1 MSAAL
6 FLLLP
11 ALLAAQIASIEVA
24 DTAGLRRFGY
34 PVRARIRTSIP
45 AGSLQ
50 LLADGKPV
58 DAQFTPMDGG
68 ETEIDFV
75 ISLGPWEK
83 RRLTVQKGVAR
94 PISGPMRVEQ
104 SPASYAVRYP
114 GGLTFHIPKDLQ
126 GLFHAVETPA
136 IKYLLPGSGGLI
148 LGRAPNSATRALA
161 ASSRIVKSGPLACA
175 LQFEGAVQVSNRP
188 VKSVVH
194 MEFPRSKSWVNV
206 RWTVDGPD
214 AAVNRLAAEVN
225 LSVEGQPL
233 IVDFGANT
241 MVYATVRSGQSAI
254 MQTAD
259 YGWKIDVNGQTYA
272 AAPNGQPEGW
282 AHVMDRSRATAIAV
296 EGFAVMGSSIE
307 ISSEGRVRIERD
319 RQPGGPKTLSF
330 WLHFVP
336 MPVQIG
342 AATSPQ
348 SMMRPLSVRVA

>member
-1 MSAAL
+1 L
-6 FLLLP
+6 
-11 ALLAAQIASIEVA
+11 E
-24 DTAGLRRFGY
+24 
-34 PVRARIRTSIP
+34 
-45 AGSLQ
+45 
-50 LLADGKPV
+50 
-58 DAQFTPMDGG
+58 
-68 ETEIDFV
+68 
-75 ISLGPWEK
+75 
-83 RRLTVQKGVAR
+83 
-94 PISGPMRVEQ
+94 
-104 SPASYAVRYP
+104 
-114 GGLTFHIPKDLQ
+114 
-126 GLFHAVETPA
+126 
-136 IKYLLPGSGGLI
+136 
-148 LGRAPNSATRALA
+148 
-161 ASSRIVKSGPLACA
+161 
-175 LQFEGAVQVSNRP
+175 FEGAAQVSNRP

-233 IVDFGANT
+233 IVDFGAST

-254 MQTAD
+254 MQTAGS
-259 YGWKIDVNGQTYA
+259 GWKIEVNGQTYA
-272 AAPNGQPEGW
+272 AAPDGQPEGW

-296 EGFAVMGSSIE
+296 EGFADSASTIE

-348 SMMRPLSVRVA
+348 SMMRPLSVRVE